1 LPPSAAHAEREGV
14 AVFRRPIH
22 VKLPAAI
29 VALAAFA
36 LYRATM
42 LPGFDFGDTGSFQAT
57 VGSAVITPRSGY
69 PLYFAIGQLFLWAT
83 RAEPAVA
90 LNLASATIGA
100 IACGLIVPVA
110 ARLSHSIGGAV
121 GAALLFAASYT
132 FWSQAVIAEV
142 YALHIALV
150 VLTLLLLLRWA
161 ERPTHGRLTLF
172 FAVYAAAFGNHLSMI
187 LLAPAY
193 TLFLLLEAPGGWRSL
208 VTPRVV
214 TTAIVCAVVGA
225 SQYLWNLRALWL
237 LPSID
242 PPAGLADAL
251 QRFWFDVTKSDWRD
265 TMVMNV
271 PRSMVSDH
279 AAMYWFELRQQFGI
293 VAPALAVAGLVEMAR
308 TNMHRALLIV
318 GLYATNAAFAFSYN
332 VGDAHVFYLASH
344 LFVALLTAPAVALA
358 DKGFARLFH
367 AGLGGKGG
375 RPLSRV
381 PIAAALL
388 VLYASL
394 RAHRDFPA
402 LDRSADNRPA
412 TVLAALTSGLD
423 DRRAILL
430 TDLNWQVQNGLS
442 YVTRARQPEIAVAR
456 MPDVALYAPAL
467 VADNRAIGRE
477 VVLTER
483 ARATAAAAFGPL
495 LPIVRDARV
504 VVPSL
509 AETTRQVPPGTRYVL
524 CVLRPSRDL
533 HLDAADL
540 AGALQSL
547 AGGRQV
553 RLPAGDYAAVA
564 GIAGEAPLLLTASD
578 LPFSRR
584 VALEGVPVDIRM
596 ESWLGADTIR
606 RMGFGHV
613 IAARRHTLIV
623 ERGISF
629 ASFDERGSAGRTA
642 YAANIFAPQARYL
655 IDIAP

>member
-1 LPPSAAHAEREGV
+1 LPPSAARAEREGL
-14 AVFRRPIH
+14 AVLRRPIP
-22 VKLPAAI
+22 VQVPALL
-29 VALAAFA
+29 VAAAAFA
-36 LYRATM
+36 LYRSTM

-57 VGSAVITPRSGY
+57 VGSAVITPRDGY
-69 PLYFAIGQLFLWAT
+69 PLYFAIGHLFLWAT
-83 RAEPAVA
+83 RAEPAHA
-90 LNLASATIGA
+90 LNLASAA
-100 IACGLIVPVA
+100 IAALACGLIVPVA
-110 ARLSHSIGGAV
+110 VRLSQSIPAAV

-161 ERPTHGRLTLF
+161 EKPTYGRLTLF
-172 FAVYAAAFGNHLSMI
+172 FAVYAVAFGNHLSMV

-208 VTPRVV
+208 LTPRVV
-214 TTAIVCAVVGA
+214 VTATTCAVAGA

-237 LPSID
+237 LPWID
-242 PPAGLADAL
+242 PPAGAIDAL

-271 PRSMVSDH
+271 PRSMVRDH

-293 VAPALAVAGLVEMAR
+293 VAPLLAVAGLAELAR
-308 TNMHRALLIV
+308 TSRHRALLI
-318 GLYATNAAFAFSYN
+318 LTLFAANLAFAFSYN

-344 LFVALLTAPAVALA
+344 LFVALLAAPAVTLA
-358 DKGFARLFH
+358 EKGAVSLFRINDI
-367 AGLGGKGG
+367 GKGV
-375 RPLSRV
+375 RPL
-381 PIAAALL
+381 IATIL
-388 VLYASL
+388 VVYAGA
-394 RAHRDFPA
+394 RAYRDFPA
-402 LDRSADNRPA
+402 LDRSADTRPA
-412 TVLAALTSGLD
+412 AVLAPLTTGLD

-430 TDLNWQVQNGLS
+430 ADLNWQVQNGLS
-442 YVTRARQPEIAVAR
+442 YVTKARHPEIAVAR

-483 ARATAAAAFGPL
+483 ARATAEAAYGPL
-495 LPIVRDARV
+495 LPIVRDPRV
-504 VVPSL
+504 IAPSL
-509 AETTRQVPPGTRYVL
+509 TETARQVPPRTRYVI

-533 HLDAADL
+533 RLDAADL

-547 AGGRQV
+547 AGGREVQ
-553 RLPAGDYAAVA
+553 LPPGDYAAVA
-564 GIAGEAPLLLTASD
+564 GLAGEAPLLLTATD

-584 VALEGVPVDIRM
+584 VTLDGVSVDVRM
-596 ESWLGADTIR
+596 ESWLAADTIR

-613 IAARRHTLIV
+613 IAARQHTLIV
-623 ERGISF
+623 ERGVSF
-629 ASFDERGSAGRTA
+629 VAFDAGGVALRTA

-655 IDIAP
+655 IDIAR